1 MNEHIRVPFRLIYGV
16 CVGGYSMVRSMKWK
30 QIGSVVGSEHYADV
44 RNVFPRIF
52 LHFIFFWFFF
62 CGGGTKDDRCAI
74 DAISHV
80 QYGGLV

>member
-52 LHFIFFWFFF
+52 LHFIFF
-62 CGGGTKDDRCAI
+62 
-74 DAISHV
+74 
-80 QYGGLV
+80 

>member
-1 MNEHIRVPFRLIYGV
+1 MNEHIRVPFRLIYAV

-30 QIGSVVGSEHYADV
+30 QIGSVVGPEHYADV

-52 LHFIFFWFFF
+52 LHFLLFF
-62 CGGGTKDDRCAI
+62 CSGGGGATKDDRCAI